1 MRLFP
6 IIILAWLLLLSQAS
20 QASEPGHA
28 PTLRLMTYN
37 IRAADFG
44 LRGII
49 KTLRQTKADIIALQE
64 VDRRVR
70 RTGRVDQPQ
79 RFSRA
84 LAYHGVFRRHFRYQ
98 GGDYGLMLLSRY
110 RIDRVQRLSVKY
122 SNLKI
127 LQARVHTP
135 GRPLTVFVVH
145 FHPTNPL
152 GDQKKRNINDRARMR
167 EARRVLASAIKI
179 KGPVVIMGDFNDDT
193 GSPPYRLMADHFQDA
208 CDKAGGW
215 WDKTWPATFPV
226 TRIDYIWV
234 SPKIRIKRCRTLSSE
249 ASDHRPVVADVA
261 LPTRP

>member
-1 MRLFP
+1 MAAFQND
-6 IIILAWLLLLSQAS
+6 LAAETRD
-20 QASEPGHA
+20 AA
-28 PTLRLMTYN
+28 PLRLMTYN

-49 KTLRQTKADIIALQE
+49 MTLRQAKADIIALQE
-64 VDRRVR
+64 VDRGVR
-70 RTGRVDQPQ
+70 RTGRVDQP
-79 RFSRA
+79 RRLSKA

-110 RIDRVQRLSVKY
+110 RIDRVQRLSVKH
-122 SNLKI
+122 SKLII

-152 GDQKKRNINDRARMR
+152 DDQKKRNANDRARLR
-167 EARRVLASAIKI
+167 EARRVLASTIKT

-193 GSPPYRLMADHFQDA
+193 GSPPYRLFASHFQDA

-226 TRIDYIWV
+226 TRIDYIWA
-234 SPKIRIKRCRTLSSE
+234 SPKIRIKRCRALFSG
-249 ASDHRPVVADVA
+249 ASDHRPVVADVL
-261 LPTRP
+261 LPARP

>member
-6 IIILAWLLLLSQAS
+6 VIISVWLLLLSQACL
-20 QASEPGHA
+20 ASGPGQA

-44 LRGII
+44 LSGII
-49 KTLRQTKADIIALQE
+49 KVLRQTKADIIALQE
-64 VDRRVR
+64 VDRGVR
-70 RTGRVDQPQ
+70 RTGRVDQPR

-110 RIDRVQRLSVKY
+110 RIDRVQRLSVQHSK
-122 SNLKI
+122 LII

-135 GRPLTVFVVH
+135 GRSLTVFVVH

-152 GDQKKRNINDRARMR
+152 DEKQKRDINDRARMR
-167 EARRVLASAIKI
+167 EARRIYDVARKI
-179 KGPVVIMGDFNDDT
+179 EGPVIIMGDFNDDT
-193 GSPPYRLMADHFQDA
+193 GSPPYRLFASRFQDA

-215 WDKTWPATFPV
+215 WDKTWPAKFPL
-226 TRIDYIWV
+226 TRIDYIWA
-234 SPKIRIKRCRTLSSE
+234 SPQIRIRRCRTLSSE
-249 ASDHRPVVADVA
+249 ASDHRPVLADVV